1 MASQDSMSEV
11 YNHMQ
16 GTCMFRGRDFL
27 SLMDFSRTELET
39 ILDSARDLK
48 RKLLRGEPHEYL
60 RGKSVAI
67 LFEKPSTRTR
77 TSFQAAIAHLGA
89 QSFYMRPDEMQLS
102 RGEPVKDTARVID
115 RYCDALVM
123 RTFGQDRIEEFARYM
138 NRPVINALT
147 DLTHPCQGLADL
159 LTISEYKGR
168 LDDVKV
174 CYAGDVWNVCH
185 SLIIGASIFGF
196 KLHVARPN
204 GYEPHERVMKFAL
217 GKAQVTGAEIVVT
230 DNLKQ
235 AVKDADVLY
244 ANTWHSMGGAEKE
257 KEKRI
262 HDFGPFQLN
271 ENVAEGAK
279 HDYIFMHCLPGYRG
293 EEMSEEIVEGTHSVV
308 WDQAE
313 NRMHTEK
320 AVLALTM
327 AS

>member
-1 MASQDSMSEV
+1 
-11 YNHMQ
+11 
-16 GTCMFRGRDFL
+16 MFRGRDFL
-27 SLMDFSRTELET
+27 TLMDFSRLEIET
-39 ILDSARDLK
+39 ILDTARELK
-48 RKLLRGEPHEYL
+48 QKLRRHEPHEYL
-60 RGKSVAI
+60 RGKSVAV

-89 QSFYMRPDEMQLS
+89 QSFYMRPDEMQLA

-138 NRPVINALT
+138 HNPVINALT

-159 LTISEYKGR
+159 LTIHEYKGQ
-168 LDDVKV
+168 LDTIKV
-174 CYAGDVWNVCH
+174 CYAGDLWNVCH
-185 SLIIGASIFGF
+185 SLIVSASIFGF
-196 KLHVARPN
+196 KLYVARPN
-204 GYEPHERVMKFAL
+204 GYEPNERIMRFATER
-217 GKAQVTGAEIVVT
+217 ARQTGAEIVIT
-230 DNLKQ
+230 HDLKQ

-244 ANTWHSMGGAEKE
+244 ANTWHSMGGPEKE

-262 HDFGPFQLN
+262 RDFAPYQLN
-271 ENVAEGAK
+271 HNVAEAAK
-279 HDYIFMHCLPGYRG
+279 PNFTFMHCLPGYRG
-293 EEMSEEIVEGTHSVV
+293 EEMSEEIIEGPHSAV

-327 AS
+327 T